1 MISSY
6 LNILSINLSRLSF
19 QAPICTNFKV
29 ATYRKEGSAIFY
41 LLEFMPELF
50 FFISTSIPVMSDP
63 VTHVVLS
70 MYKSKSQGNLIS
82 FFPYN
87 KCNKYAI

>member
-50 FFISTSIPVMSDP
+50 FFLFLHRFQLCLIPLHMW
-63 VTHVVLS
+63 
-70 MYKSKSQGNLIS
+70 
-82 FFPYN
+82 F
-87 KCNKYAI
+87 